1 MQKADSSLESPND
14 KRLAESADLLSSSDR
29 LSGEFNP
36 LDYGDEMTT
45 ARIRFA
51 PDILRRLGEE
61 LNPHPAVGIIEL
73 VKNSYDADARKC
85 TVTLTDVDQSGGQV
99 EISDNGDGMT
109 VEQIEQGWLVLGH
122 SQKEKSRRTRLGRIP
137 AGSKGLGRL
146 AALRLGRF
154 AHLETRPRSDRAAA
168 HQLLIDWKL
177 FDKASLIDDVDLAI
191 DVHSRKKGTSNG
203 TTIRLDKLRDRI
215 GRMEVKRLARAMLLL
230 ADPFGENSEGF
241 QPTLIAPEFSDLE
254 ALVERRYFD
263 HASYHLVAVLSDK
276 GEATAQ
282 LYDSRGEILFSATH
296 NDLFPKEVDRVVE
309 CPSVEF
315 EFWTFILNGITF
327 ATLPVTI
334 PEVKAWLSEFGGVHI
349 YQNGLRVAPYGD
361 PGHDWLSLNLSR
373 SRDPEERPSTNNSIG
388 RVRIEDAEELL
399 IQKTDR
405 SGFIE
410 SHAFHEIRRFGKA
423 ALDWMQDRRMELAE
437 KKRAKARTIAPK
449 RTSKTKQRLDET
461 IEAAPPTLRKQL
473 REAAEKYDKSRD
485 KEVDELKK
493 EVQLYRTLSTAGIT
507 AATFAHESTG
517 NPLKAITLAVST
529 IERRARDRF
538 AAEYEKKIMPAVD
551 RIKSSL
557 ESLSVLGTV
566 TLSLLNH
573 EKRRIAKVDVH
584 GVVRSVVNT
593 FQPFLTD
600 RNVTI
605 ELQLTHGAPWIYG
618 SEAAVESIVTNLV
631 NNSLVAL
638 EKTPANE
645 RVIRVST
652 SVMDDVMRL
661 SVCDSGSGIRDIRVA
676 DIWLPG
682 RTTRNDG
689 TGLGL
694 TIVKDTVLD
703 LGGKVGVSE
712 SSELG
717 GAEVFVEVRIM
728 GV

>member
-1 MQKADSSLESPND
+1 
-14 KRLAESADLLSSSDR
+14 
-29 LSGEFNP
+29 
-36 LDYGDEMTT
+36 MTT

-73 VKNSYDADARKC
+73 VKNAYDADARKC
-85 TVTLTDVDQSGGQV
+85 TVMLTDVDQPGGQV
-99 EISDNGDGMT
+99 EISDDGDGMT
-109 VEQIEQGWLVLGH
+109 VQQIEHGWLVLGH

-154 AHLETRPRSDRAAA
+154 AHLETRPRSHRNSSYE
-168 HQLLIDWKL
+168 LLIDWKL
-177 FDKASLIDDVDLAI
+177 FDRASLIDDVDLAI
-191 DVHSRKKGTSNG
+191 DVHSRSSGSSNG

-215 GRMEVKRLARAMLLL
+215 GRLEVKRLARAMLLL

-241 QPTLIAPEFSDLE
+241 QPKLVAPEFSDLE

-263 HASYHLVAVLSDK
+263 HASYHLVAALNKKST
-276 GEATAQ
+276 ATAQ
-282 LYDSRGEILFSATH
+282 LFDSRGEVLFSADH
-296 NDLFPKEVDRVVE
+296 KDLFPKEEEQSLE
-309 CPSVEF
+309 CPPVEF
-315 EFWTFILNGITF
+315 EFWTFLLNSVTF
-327 ATLPVTI
+327 APLPVTI
-334 PEVKAWLSEFGGVHI
+334 QEVRAWLAEFGGVHI

-361 PGHDWLSLNLSR
+361 PGHDWLSLNVARAR
-373 SRDPEERPSTNNSIG
+373 SPEERPSTNNSIA
-388 RVRIEDAEELL
+388 RVRLKDSEEVL

-410 SHAFHEIRRFGKA
+410 SHAFHEIRRFAQA
-423 ALDWMQDRRMELAE
+423 ALNWMADRRMELAE
-437 KKRAKARTIAPK
+437 KRRTQARTSAPK

-461 IEAAPPTLRKQL
+461 IEAAPPKLREQL

-517 NPLKAITLAVST
+517 NPLKTITLAVGT
-529 IERRARDRF
+529 IERRTRDRF
-538 AAEYEKKIMPAVD
+538 AAEYDQRIKPAVE
-551 RIKSSL
+551 RIKSSV

-584 GVVRSVVNT
+584 GVVRSVVDT

-600 RNVTI
+600 RKVAV
-605 ELQLTHGAPWIYG
+605 ELQLTHGAPWIHG
-618 SEAAVESIVTNLV
+618 SEAAVESIVTNLI

-638 EKTPANE
+638 EDTPDDA
-645 RVIRVST
+645 RLIRVST

-661 SVCDSGSGIRDIRVA
+661 CVCDSGVGIRDIRLA

-682 RTTRNDG
+682 KTTRNDG

-703 LGGKVGVSE
+703 LGGTVGASE
-712 SSELG
+712 SSDIG
-717 GAEVFVEVRIM
+717 GAEVYAEVRIM

>member
-1 MQKADSSLESPND
+1 
-14 KRLAESADLLSSSDR
+14 
-29 LSGEFNP
+29 
-36 LDYGDEMTT
+36 MTT

-73 VKNSYDADARKC
+73 VKNAYDADARKC
-85 TVTLTDVDQSGGQV
+85 TVTLQDVDQPGGQV
-99 EISDNGDGMT
+99 EISDDGDGMT
-109 VEQIEQGWLVLGH
+109 AEQIENGWLVLGQ

-154 AHLETRPRSDRAAA
+154 AHLETRPRSARESTC
-168 HQLLIDWKL
+168 QLVIDWKM
-177 FDKASLIDDVDLAI
+177 FDTASLIDDVDLAI
-191 DVHSRKKGTSNG
+191 DINSREKGMKNG
-203 TTIRLDKLRDRI
+203 TAIRLSRLRDRI
-215 GRMEVKRLARAMLLL
+215 GRLEVKRLARAMLLL
-230 ADPFGENSEGF
+230 ADPFGENAEGF
-241 QPTLIAPEFSDLE
+241 QPQLIAPEFSDLE

-263 HASYHLVAVLSDK
+263 HASYHLVASLK
-276 GEATAQ
+276 ANGKATAE
-282 LYDSRGEILFSATH
+282 LYDSRGESLFSAKH
-296 NDLFPKEVDRVVE
+296 SDLFPKDADQVVG
-309 CPSVEF
+309 CPPVEF
-315 EFWTFILNGITF
+315 EFWTFILNGVTF
-327 ATLPVTI
+327 APLPVTLQ
-334 PEVKAWLSEFGGVHI
+334 EVKAWLSEFGGVHI

-388 RVRIEDAEELL
+388 RVRIEDSEELL

-423 ALDWMQDRRMELAE
+423 VLDWMQDRRMELAE
-437 KKRAKARTIAPK
+437 KKRAKARTSAPK

-461 IEAAPPTLRKQL
+461 IEAAPPKIREQL
-473 REAAEKYDKSRD
+473 REAAERYDKSRD
-485 KEVDELKK
+485 KEVDELRK

-517 NPLKAITLAVST
+517 NPLKAITLAVGT
-529 IERRARDRF
+529 IERRAREHF
-538 AAEYEKKIMPAVD
+538 AAEYAKKLQPAVD
-551 RIKSSL
+551 RIKSSI

-573 EKRRIAKVDVH
+573 EKRRIAKVGVH
-584 GVVRSVVNT
+584 GVVQSVVTT
-593 FQPFLTD
+593 FQPFFAD
-600 RNVTI
+600 RNVI
-605 ELQLTHGAPWIYG
+605 VELQLTKGEPWIHG
-618 SEAAVESIVTNLV
+618 SEAAVESIVTNLI

-638 EKTPANE
+638 EEIPAKS
-645 RVIRVST
+645 RLIRVST
-652 SVMDDVMRL
+652 AVVEDVMRL
-661 SVCDSGSGIRDIRVA
+661 TVSDTGVGIRDIRLA

-682 RTTRNDG
+682 KTTRKDG

-703 LGGKVGVSE
+703 LGGKVGASE
-712 SSELG
+712 SSDLG
-717 GAEVFVEVRIM
+717 GAEVYVEFRIM
-728 GV
+728 GI